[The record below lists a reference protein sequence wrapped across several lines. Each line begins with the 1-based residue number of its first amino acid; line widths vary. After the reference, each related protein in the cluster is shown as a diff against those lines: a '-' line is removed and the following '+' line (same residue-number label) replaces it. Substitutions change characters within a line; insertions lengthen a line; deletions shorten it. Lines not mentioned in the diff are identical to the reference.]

1 MRLDMK
7 LTATM
12 ARMDGTDAGPATETD
27 EKTTMA
33 ATGASTTSNQARRR
47 LTTAMLVRMMAWPH
61 CFSTVTQ
68 KKNMMEDVPNPRDV
82 VSLIP

>member
-1 MRLDMK
+1 MRFDMK

-47 LTTAMLVRMMAWPH
+47 LTTAMFVRMMASWFQH
-61 CFSTVTQ
+61 CHTE
-68 KKNMMEDVPNPRDV
+68 KNMMEDVPKPRDV
-82 VSLIP
+82 VSLIL